1 MLVCYFH
8 FYEMYD
14 KLIIRVSDFIIYI
27 FYFFNFCTMSN
38 LMPNFI
44 PKILTVEF
52 LVNCKLAEF
61 EHERE
66 PGD

>member
-1 MLVCYFH
+1 
-8 FYEMYD
+8 
-14 KLIIRVSDFIIYI
+14 
-27 FYFFNFCTMSN
+27 MSN

-52 LVNCKLAEF
+52 LSNFKLAEL
-61 EHERE
+61 EHEHE

>member
-1 MLVCYFH
+1 MLFSFLSYVY
-8 FYEMYD
+8 
-14 KLIIRVSDFIIYI
+14 KLIMRVLNFIIYI
-27 FYFFNFCTMSN
+27 FYFFKFCTMSN

-52 LVNCKLAEF
+52 LANFKLAEF
-61 EHERE
+61 EHEHE